1 MFLFSPCET
10 LYEDIK
16 TKKQCEVQSAPGGT
30 ELGHSR
36 NQSVSTLLP
45 CLGQITTAEVKR
57 AESWPEQFPN
67 TVLKQEVLSASEL
80 LLWNCPELKITS
92 IYYFSCFPCSSEG
105 KESACSVGHLG
116 LIPGSGR
123 SPAEGS
129 DSPLQYSCLE
139 NSIDREAWW
148 ATYSPRDHKEWDTAE
163 WLTHFETLR
172 LAEQIPW

>member
-105 KESACSVGHLG
+105 KESAYSVGHLG

-139 NSIDREAWW
+139 NPRDGGTWW
-148 ATYSPRDHKEWDTAE
+148 AAVYGVAE
-163 WLTHFETLR
+163 SWTQLKWLSSSSSSI
-172 LAEQIPW
+172 A